1 METFETK
8 FKNET
13 DSEYTIWENG
23 RSFDVVPAKSTR
35 MIESESPLT
44 TYARFSEVLITK
56 DGIAVRER
64 PGWEDPFRKGE
75 FVLEMINVDGQPLE
89 RRLVGGMVV
98 FLPKGIP
105 IRVACPLTDPLIY
118 FERLEVRRNSERVP
132 DPRCPGYF
140 FREYRLR
147 DVKTPRPESEV
158 QRILVRLT
166 GEDLKVPPREQPQP
180 AMEPAPYECE
190 IENKKPKKERKEEEE
205 PVVVRSENGQAL
217 VRLEPGQKVILEMFT
232 PLAVYSRYKEIVFEK
247 NGKVKLSENH
257 RWTSPWDGRSIE
269 LINLDGAPIE
279 SMTLNRRTVYA
290 IKGIPVVAEVAL
302 ADPDIFYKSIRWER
316 VATKK
321 PLESFPGYTEVVT
334 ELKRIKVPR
343 DRKEIERIIQERR
356 AIGIEAMEEAAKRF
370 MARSVKDILGGK
382 K

>member
-23 RSFDVVPAKSTR
+23 RSFDVVPAKQTR
-35 MIESESPLT
+35 IIESESPLT

-64 PGWEDPFRKGE
+64 PGWEDPFPKGE
-75 FVLEMINVDGQPLE
+75 FVLEMTNSDGHTLE
-89 RRLVGGMVV
+89 KRLVGGMVV
-98 FLPKGIP
+98 FLPRGIP
-105 IRVACPLTDPLIY
+105 VKVVCPLDDALIY
-118 FERLEVRRNSERVP
+118 FERLEVRHNSERVP

-158 QRILVRLT
+158 QRIIALIT
-166 GEDLKVPPREQPQP
+166 GEGLEVPPREQPQP
-180 AMEPAPYECE
+180 ALEPAAFECE
-190 IENKKPKKERKEEEE
+190 VINQKPKKERKEDEE
-205 PVVVRSENGQAL
+205 PVVVRAENGQAL
-217 VRLEPGQKVILEMFT
+217 VRLEPGQKVVLEMFS

-257 RWTSPWDGRSIE
+257 RWKSPWNGRTIE
-269 LINLDGAPIE
+269 LVNLDGAPIQ
-279 SMTLNRRTVYA
+279 SMTLNRRTVCA
-290 IKGIPVVAEVAL
+290 IRGVPMVAEVAL
-302 ADPDIFYKSIRWER
+302 SDPDIFYKSIRWER
-316 VATKK
+316 VTTKK

-356 AIGIEAMEEAAKRF
+356 AIGIEAMEETDKRS
-370 MARSVKDILGGK
+370 MPRSVKDILGGK
-382 K
+382 